1 MTAQRLLILLLIAVL
16 VALGILSAQPLAA
29 TPPGA
34 EPAVGMW
41 MTADELAARP
51 TSGPAWEAL
60 VATARQPLGQPDIAD
75 ITSDHDSRTLAKAL
89 VGARTDDDT
98 LRAEVSHAI
107 ASAMGTERG
116 GSTLGLGRNLLA
128 YVVAAD
134 LIDLPAFDP
143 ALDADL
149 RAWLTAVRTAD
160 LGGRSLVSTNDD
172 RPNNW
177 GTHAG
182 ASRIAVDLYLGD
194 EADLARAETVLR
206 GLLGERDAYTGFRY
220 GALGWQSDPTRPV
233 GVNPVGAVI
242 DGHDV
247 DGVLPD
253 DQRRSGGFT
262 WPPPCE
268 NYVREALQGL
278 VAQAELLRHH
288 GRDAYQWS
296 DRALLRAATWL
307 DGEASCPLEGDDAW
321 MAPVLNAAY
330 GSRFPV
336 DVPVGWGK
344 HVGFTDWTAAA
355 PRS

>member
-29 TPPGA
+29 TPSGA

-41 MTADELAARP
+41 MTAEELAVRP

-60 VATARQPLGQPDIAD
+60 VATARQPLGDPDIAD

-89 VGARTDDDT
+89 VAARTDDAG
-98 LRAEVSHAI
+98 LRAEVAHAI
-107 ASAMGTERG
+107 AGAMGTERG

-134 LIDLPAFDP
+134 LIDLPAYDP
-143 ALDADL
+143 TLDAEL
-149 RAWLTAVRTAD
+149 RRWLTEVRTAD

-182 ASRIAVDLYLGD
+182 ASRIAADLYLGD

-206 GLLGERDAYTGFRY
+206 GLLGQREAYTGFRY
-220 GALGWQSDPTRPV
+220 GALDWQADPARPA
-233 GVNPVGAVI
+233 GVNPVGATI

-253 DQRRSGGFT
+253 DQRRSGGFA

-268 NYVREALQGL
+268 NYAREALQGL

-288 GRDAYQWS
+288 GRDPYQWS

-307 DGEASCPLEGDDAW
+307 ADQASCPLVGDDAW
-321 MAPVLNAAY
+321 LAPVLNAAY

-336 DVPVGWGK
+336 DGPVAWGK
-344 HVGFTDWTAAA
+344 HVGFTDWSAA
-355 PRS
+355 PPG